1 MYIPIVLYSIELYYT
16 SYSNIKIMQN
26 RVILITGAAS
36 GIGLATARLLASK
49 GARLSL
55 SDTNSEG
62 LEAIGKEIETQWK
75 GDDEGVMTRR
85 VDVRLEEEVSS
96 SSLKNQHWISNTKG

>member
-1 MYIPIVLYSIELYYT
+1 
-16 SYSNIKIMQN
+16 MQN

-55 SDTNSEG
+55 SDANSDG
-62 LEAIGKEIETQWK
+62 LEAISQEIKAQWN
-75 GDDEGVMTRR
+75 GEGEGVITYK
-85 VDVRLEEEVSS
+85 VDVRLEEEVS
-96 SSLKNQHWISNTKG
+96 LCDLNPTR

>member
-1 MYIPIVLYSIELYYT
+1 
-16 SYSNIKIMQN
+16 MQN

-62 LEAIGKEIETQWK
+62 LEAIGREIEAQWK
-75 GDDEGVMTRR
+75 GDDKGVMTRR

-96 SSLKNQHWISNTKG
+96 SSLNNQHWISNAKG

>member
-1 MYIPIVLYSIELYYT
+1 
-16 SYSNIKIMQN
+16 MQN

-62 LEAIGKEIETQWK
+62 LEAIGKEIEAQWK

-85 VDVRLEEEVSS
+85 VDVRLEEEVSWLS
-96 SSLKNQHWISNTKG
+96 FIAWCELLLIMARPGGIRSTDRYCV